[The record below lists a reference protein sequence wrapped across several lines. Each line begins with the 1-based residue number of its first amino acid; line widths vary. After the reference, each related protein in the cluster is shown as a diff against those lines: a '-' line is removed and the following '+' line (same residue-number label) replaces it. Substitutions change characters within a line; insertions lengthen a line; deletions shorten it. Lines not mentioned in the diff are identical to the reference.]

1 MKALLHLFSSH
12 TAAVIFLFMTI
23 SMAVKAQST
32 TPPVFTHS
40 TDVGNVKLAGT
51 SEYNEKEQS
60 YSVSGAGEN
69 MWFGKDEFHFV
80 WQEVEG
86 DFLVRARMTFKGEGM
101 MAHRKMGLMIRDS
114 LTTGSP
120 QVSAVVHGDG
130 LTSLQYRRKSGVD
143 TQERKSDMNGPDVVQ
158 LERRGNLFIMSGA
171 TSGEPFD
178 TVQLEGLSLG
188 KKVYVGL
195 FVCSHN
201 PEVLETAVFDN
212 VRLVFPAGADLV
224 PYQDYLGS
232 HLELLNVET
241 GHRKIIYSVPYSIQA
256 PNWTNNDKSLIFN
269 SKGLIYNY
277 DLATGTVK
285 KINTGK
291 CKSNNNDH
299 VLSFD
304 NTMLGISN
312 HSSKDNTSMV
322 YTLPLSGG
330 KPFQVTRKGPS
341 YLHGWS
347 PDGQFLIYTA
357 ERNGNYDIYR
367 IPAKGGQETRL
378 TEAEGLDDGS
388 EYSPD
393 GTYIYFNSA
402 RTGTMQIWRMKPD
415 GSAQEQITFDEYN
428 DWFPHVS
435 PDGTRIIFISFGT
448 NVDAQDHPFYKHV
461 YIRMMPVDGGQA
473 EVIAYLYG
481 GQGTMNVPNWSP
493 DGKHIA
499 FVSNTGMDR

>member
-1 MKALLHLFSSH
+1 
-12 TAAVIFLFMTI
+12 
-23 SMAVKAQST
+23 
-32 TPPVFTHS
+32 
-40 TDVGNVKLAGT
+40 
-51 SEYNEKEQS
+51 
-60 YSVSGAGEN
+60 
-69 MWFGKDEFHFV
+69 
-80 WQEVEG
+80 
-86 DFLVRARMTFKGEGM
+86 
-101 MAHRKMGLMIRDS
+101 
-114 LTTGSP
+114 
-120 QVSAVVHGDG
+120 
-130 LTSLQYRRKSGVD
+130 
-143 TQERKSDMNGPDVVQ
+143 KSDMNGPDVVQ